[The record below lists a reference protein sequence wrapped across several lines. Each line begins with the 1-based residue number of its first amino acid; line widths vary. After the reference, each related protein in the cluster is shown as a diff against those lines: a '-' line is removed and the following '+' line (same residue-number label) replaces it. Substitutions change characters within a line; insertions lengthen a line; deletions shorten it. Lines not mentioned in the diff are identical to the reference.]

1 MKQDRPVP
9 RSIGTQ
15 VFLAVVTVG
24 LYGVYWAYTSHE
36 DIKRETSDGVGG
48 VGGSLLYV
56 FCGIVTLFLLPL
68 EIKRM
73 HEARGLESPVGA
85 GTAFWILLL
94 GIPWYV
100 KCQAALNQYWAT
112 TAEDRAGLPA
122 NAAVRA

>member
-1 MKQDRPVP
+1 MKQDRTVP

-15 VFLAVVTVG
+15 VVLAVVTVV

-48 VGGSLLYV
+48 VVGSLLYV

-73 HEARGLESPVGA
+73 HEARGFESPVGA

-100 KCQAALNQYWAT
+100 KCQAALNQYWAI